1 MKPIKRISIR
11 MALAVMIST
20 LFVSTAMAGEGWLVD
35 YEKAKAQAAKEGKDI
50 LIDFTGSDWCGWCI
64 RLKKEVFSQDEFKA
78 EVHKNFVLLEL
89 DYPRNVPQTP
99 EIKAQN
105 AELKNRFGIRG
116 YPTIMLV
123 DAQGRPYAKTGY
135 QKGGPENYL
144 KHLAKLSEQ
153 KAARDKALAVKG
165 KGIERAKQ
173 LDAALKSIQAK
184 LGGDSAKSLVL
195 GTYDDV
201 VSEIIKL
208 DAKNK
213 AGLKASYVG
222 FQRAAEVAAGLQQLR
237 TDNPDAKPEV
247 MAGKIGDFIKA
258 EKLTGE
264 SLQQALFMQ
273 SGILFQAK
281 KKDEAEKLL
290 IEAQKAAPKSDTAK
304 RIDGILKQYFGRKNS
319 L

>member
-1 MKPIKRISIR
+1 
-11 MALAVMIST
+11 MALVVMIFT
-20 LFVSTAMAGEGWLVD
+20 LFVSTAPAGEGWLVD

-50 LIDFTGSDWCGWCI
+50 LIDFTGSDWCPPC
-64 RLKKEVFSQDEFKA
+64 RALKTRVFDQDEFKA

-89 DYPRNVPQTP
+89 DYPRGERALAAQTP
-99 EIKAQN
+99 EIKEQN
-105 AELKNRFGIRG
+105 AELNTRFAIQTF
-116 YPTIMLV
+116 PTIMLV
-123 DAQGRPYAKTGY
+123 DAEGRPFAKTGY

-201 VSEIIKL
+201 VSEIIEL
-208 DAKNK
+208 DADNK

-222 FQRAAEVAAGLQQLR
+222 FQRAVEVAARLQQLR

-258 EKLTGE
+258 EKLNGE

-290 IEAQKAAPKSDTAK
+290 LEAQKAAPNSDTAK
-304 RIDGILKQYFGRKNS
+304 RIDGILKQYFGKKSS

>member
-1 MKPIKRISIR
+1 
-11 MALAVMIST
+11 MALVVMIFT
-20 LFVSTAMAGEGWLVD
+20 LFASTAQAGEGWLVD
-35 YEKAKAQAAKEGKDI
+35 YEKAKAQAAKDGKDI

-64 RLKKEVFSQDEFKA
+64 RLKKEVFNQDEFKA

-89 DYPRNVPQTP
+89 DYPRGERALAAQAP
-99 EIKAQN
+99 EIKEQN
-105 AELKNRFGIRG
+105 AELQNRFAVQGF
-116 YPTIMLV
+116 PTILLV
-123 DAQGRPYAKTGY
+123 DAEGRPYAKTGY
-135 QKGGPENYL
+135 QPGGAKGYL

-153 KAARDKALAVKG
+153 KAARDKELDAVNG
-165 KGIERAKQ
+165 EGVERAKQ
-173 LDAALKSIQAK
+173 LDAVLKSIQAK
-184 LGGDSAKSLVL
+184 LGGDSAKSLVI

-213 AGLKASYVG
+213 AKLKVSYLASL
-222 FQRAAEVAAGLQQLR
+222 RALEVAAGLQQLR

-273 SGILFQAK
+273 SQGMFGAE

-290 IEAQKAAPKSDTAK
+290 IEAQKAAPKTALAK
-304 RIDGILKQYFGRKNS
+304 QIDQILKRFFGKKNS